1 MKRAVSI
8 SIGSS
13 KRDKAVEIDLMGERV
28 RLERIGTD
36 GDIEKAA
43 RLYQELDGVVDAF
56 GVGGTD
62 LGLRVGD
69 RYYKLHSIQAMVR
82 YVHKTPLVD
91 GNGLK
96 ASLERKTSRVLREQ
110 LASYITVKKALV
122 TTAVDRWG
130 MAEAALEA
138 GYQCVFGDLIF
149 SLGIPIPLRSA
160 GAVRL
165 FAALLMPLATRL
177 PFEWIYPVGESQGQR
192 KPKYTSF
199 FTEASVVMGDCHYV
213 YRYMPDDM
221 RGKVVITNTT
231 TPEDVETFRRAVVR
245 YLVTTTPVL
254 DGRSFGTNM
263 MEAALV
269 AASGRKDPVNYA
281 HPGDY
286 FQWMAGLVEQLK
298 MEPQVQDLQVGERV
312 N

>member
-13 KRDKAVEIDLMGERV
+13 KRDKAVEINLMGEQV
-28 RLERIGTD
+28 SLERIGTD
-36 GDIEKAA
+36 GDVEKAA
-43 RLYQELDGVVDAF
+43 RLYQDLDGVVDAF

-62 LGLRVGD
+62 LGLMVGA
-69 RYYKLHSIQAMVR
+69 RYYKLHSIQSMVR
-82 YVHKTPLVD
+82 FVRKTPLVD

-96 ASLERKTSRVLREQ
+96 ASLERKTSRVLSEQ

-122 TTAVDRWG
+122 MTAVDRWG

-138 GYQCVFGDLIF
+138 GYPCVFGDLIY
-149 SLGIPIPLRSA
+149 SLGIPIPMRSLRQ
-160 GAVRL
+160 VR
-165 FAALLMPLATRL
+165 FFTALLLPIATRL
-177 PFEWIYPVGESQGQR
+177 PFEWVYPVGESQGQR
-192 KPKYTSF
+192 KPKYTQYFS
-199 FTEASVVMGDCHYV
+199 EAGVVMGDCHYV
-213 YRYMPDDM
+213 YRYMPEDM
-221 RGKVVITNTT
+221 RGKVVVTNTT
-231 TPEDVETFRRAVVR
+231 TPDDVAMFRQVGVR

-254 DGRSFGTNM
+254 EGRSFGTNM

-269 AASGRKDPVNYA
+269 AASGRKEPVDYA

-298 MEPQVQDLQVGERV
+298 MEPQIHDLQQSA
-312 N
+312 

>member
-13 KRDKAVEIDLMGERV
+13 KRDKMVEIDLMGERV
-28 RLERIGTD
+28 RLERIGTN

-43 RLYQELDGVVDAF
+43 QLYRELDGVVDAF

-62 LGLRVGD
+62 LGLRVEN
-69 RYYKLHSIQAMVR
+69 RYYKMHSIQSMVR
-82 YVHKTPLVD
+82 YVRKTPLVD

-96 ASLERKTSRVLREQ
+96 ASLERRAAQVLLGPLAGYVKEKT
-110 LASYITVKKALV
+110 ALV

-138 GYQCVFGDLIF
+138 GYRCVFGDLIY
-149 SLGIPIPLRSA
+149 SLGIPIPMRSKQS
-160 GAVRL
+160 VKI
-165 FAALLMPLATRL
+165 FVSLLLPLATRL
-177 PFEWIYPVGESQGQR
+177 PFEWVYPVGESQGQR
-192 KPKYTSF
+192 KPK
-199 FTEASVVMGDCHYV
+199 FTQYFSEASVVMGDCHYI

-231 TPEDVETFRRAVVR
+231 TPEDTETFRRCGVR

-263 MEAALV
+263 MEAALL
-269 AASGRKDPVNYA
+269 AAAGRKDPVDYA
-281 HPGDY
+281 HPGGY
-286 FQWMAGLVEQLK
+286 FEWMAGLVEKLNMQ
-298 MEPQVQDLQVGERV
+298 PQIHDLAEQP
-312 N
+312 